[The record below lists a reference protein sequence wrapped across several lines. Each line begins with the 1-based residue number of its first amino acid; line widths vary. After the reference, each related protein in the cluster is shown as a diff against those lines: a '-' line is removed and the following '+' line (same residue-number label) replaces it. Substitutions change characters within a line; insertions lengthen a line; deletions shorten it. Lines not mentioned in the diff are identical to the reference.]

1 MQILY
6 RFIFIIKL
14 LVYGVYKEGIKIL
27 VKSVLE
33 HWLSVLVILALLIY
47 LCSNSKTY
55 FIAWIIIGIAA
66 LFAVIKA
73 LYEIFSLVIKYRKVN
88 DDKEKENII
97 MLIGGRFFDIAISA
111 IGILQAGKILRHS
124 VRIAHAANSAFSL
137 VDDVVAAISKFA
149 KDFFK

>member
-1 MQILY
+1 
-6 RFIFIIKL
+6 
-14 LVYGVYKEGIKIL
+14 
-27 VKSVLE
+27 
-33 HWLSVLVILALLIY
+33 
-47 LCSNSKTY
+47 
-55 FIAWIIIGIAA
+55 
-66 LFAVIKA
+66 IKA

>member
-66 LFAVIKA
+66 LFAV
-73 LYEIFSLVIKYRKVN
+73 
-88 DDKEKENII
+88 
-97 MLIGGRFFDIAISA
+97 
-111 IGILQAGKILRHS
+111 
-124 VRIAHAANSAFSL
+124 
-137 VDDVVAAISKFA
+137 
-149 KDFFK
+149 